1 MGKPA
6 VAYTTDV
13 EWTDGSSDTLARR
26 ERPVLVFRTNASA
39 AVPPA
44 GAEAAGAGGGAE
56 VAGAGGADAAAA
68 GGADAAAA
76 AAAAAAG
83 GVDAAAGGGEC
94 AWVPIALINGAL
106 NRSNHTAHA
115 AMEQVGASSGSAGF
129 ANTATYT
136 LIQPV
141 LSE

>member
-39 AVPPA
+39 TAAPA

-56 VAGAGGADAAAA
+56 AAGAGGAD
-68 GGADAAAA
+68 

>member
-39 AVPPA
+39 AAPPA

-56 VAGAGGADAAAA
+56 AAGAGGADAAAA
-68 GGADAAAA
+68 GGAD

>member
-39 AVPPA
+39 AAPPA

-56 VAGAGGADAAAA
+56 AAGAGGAD
-68 GGADAAAA
+68 

-115 AMEQVGASSGSAGF
+115 APEQVGASSGSAGF

>member
-6 VAYTTDV
+6 VAYATGV
-13 EWTDGSSDTLARR
+13 EWADGSSDTLARR
-26 ERPVLVFRTNASA
+26 ERPVLVFRTNASTAPPPGPA
-39 AVPPA
+39 A
-44 GAEAAGAGGGAE
+44 AAAASTE
-56 VAGAGGADAAAA
+56 AAA
-68 GGADAAAA
+68 GGAE
-76 AAAAAAG
+76 
-83 GVDAAAGGGEC
+83 AAAGGGEC

-106 NRSNHTAHA
+106 NRSNHTAYA
-115 AMEQVGASSGSAGF
+115 APEQVGASSGSAGF

>member
-1 MGKPA
+1 MLSSTDGLSWTMGKPA

-13 EWTDGSSDTLARR
+13 EWTDGSSNTLGRR

-39 AVPPA
+39 AAAPA

-56 VAGAGGADAAAA
+56 AAGAGGADAAAA
-68 GGADAAAA
+68 AGGAD
-76 AAAAAAG
+76 
-83 GVDAAAGGGEC
+83 VAAGGGEC

-115 AMEQVGASSGSAGF
+115 ATEQVGASSGSAGF